1 MLLLI
6 VLAFGL
12 GFYLASSVA
21 QLDRVVRERFAGQ
34 LFQVPSRVLSAPT
47 ILYPGLDWKHIG
59 LPGILAR
66 LGYREQSS
74 AQVLTAGRF
83 YWTRH
88 SAGIYLQA
96 FEHPT
101 RPEPARNISFQLSG
115 SRIDEIREVATGR
128 ELGAVLL
135 EPELVG
141 LYYGPNRKQ
150 QELVKIDE
158 VPEHLVDAVIAVE
171 DQRFLDHHGIDPR
184 RILGAFLANL
194 RAGQIREGA
203 STLTQQLVKNFF
215 LTPERTYRRK
225 VQEATMALI
234 VEARFEKRSILEAYF
249 NEVYMGRRGATAIHG
264 MGEASRYYFGK
275 PAAKLLVEES
285 ALLAAII
292 QGPNGLSPYRWPDRA
307 RERRD
312 LVLDR
317 MLGQGKIDSELHARA
332 IASELRLA
340 HATHEPEDARYFLDL
355 LRQQL
360 PEVYTQEDLEGEGL
374 RIHSTLDMR
383 LQALASKSLREGLA
397 SLERNYPALVREDVT
412 QQLQGCIIALRPQ
425 TGEVLALA
433 GGRDYRDSQYNRC
446 TQAKRPAGSV
456 FKPIAYLAALEPR
469 GARAPVMTLADRLDD
484 SPLEVPVAG
493 EEPWRPENY
502 DREYNGEVS
511 MREALERSLNVATA
525 RLGLEIG
532 AARIANMARRL
543 GIESRLPRVPSL
555 PLGVADLTPLE
566 VSRAYA
572 TLANGGVRPSIRT
585 YEDVV
590 QVDSDA
596 SSLLRREINFERTV
610 EPGPVYLVT
619 SLLEGVVDRGTGQGV
634 RLAGLRGPIAGKTG
648 TSDDLR
654 DAWFAGFT
662 PELVVVVWV
671 GFDEPESIGLPG
683 SQAALPIWIQFV
695 RGATGGESRGAFLM
709 PPGVTQLDI
718 DPTTGA
724 RALTGCPRS
733 QPEYFLEG
741 SEPKKTCP
749 EWGGQPGAP
758 GAADSFGGFLRRLF
772 GGGKE

>member
-1 MLLLI
+1 
-6 VLAFGL
+6 
-12 GFYLASSVA
+12 
-21 QLDRVVRERFAGQ
+21 
-34 LFQVPSRVLSAPT
+34 
-47 ILYPGLDWKHIG
+47 
-59 LPGILAR
+59 
-66 LGYREQSS
+66 
-74 AQVLTAGRF
+74 
-83 YWTRH
+83 
-88 SAGIYLQA
+88 
-96 FEHPT
+96 
-101 RPEPARNISFQLSG
+101 
-115 SRIDEIREVATGR
+115 
-128 ELGAVLL
+128 
-135 EPELVG
+135 
-141 LYYGPNRKQ
+141 
-150 QELVKIDE
+150 
-158 VPEHLVDAVIAVE
+158 
-171 DQRFLDHHGIDPR
+171 
-184 RILGAFLANL
+184 
-194 RAGQIREGA
+194 
-203 STLTQQLVKNFF
+203 
-215 LTPERTYRRK
+215 
-225 VQEATMALI
+225 
-234 VEARFEKRSILEAYF
+234 
-249 NEVYMGRRGATAIHG
+249 MGRRGATAIHG

-275 PAAKLLVEES
+275 PAARLLVEES

-307 RERRD
+307 RERRN

-317 MLGQGKIDSELHARA
+317 MLGQGKIDAEQHTRA
-332 IASELRLA
+332 LASGLRLA
-340 HATHEPEDARYFLDL
+340 HATHEPEDTRYFLDL

-383 LQALASKSLREGLA
+383 LQALASKSLREGLE
-397 SLERNYPALVREDVT
+397 SLERKYPELVREDVT
-412 QQLQGCIIALRPQ
+412 KQLQGCIIALRPQ

-433 GGRDYRDSQYNRC
+433 GGRDYRNSQFNRC

-469 GARAPVMTLADRLDD
+469 GLRAPVMTLADRLDD

-511 MREALERSLNVATA
+511 LREALERSLNVATA

-532 AARIANMARRL
+532 AARIANMGRRL

-572 TLANGGVRPSIRT
+572 TIANGGVRPSIRT

-596 SSLLRREINFERTV
+596 SSLVRREIDFERTV
-610 EPGPVYLVT
+610 EPGPVFLVT
-619 SLLEGVVDRGTGQGV
+619 SLLEGVVDRGTGRGV

-654 DAWFAGFT
+654 DTWFAGFT

-695 RGATGGESRGAFLM
+695 KGATGGEARGAFLM
-709 PPGVTQLDI
+709 PPGVTRLDI

-724 RALTGCPRS
+724 RALTGCPRR

-749 EWGGQPGAP
+749 DWGGQNNAP

-772 GGGKE
+772 GGSNE